1 MFDLHSGLGYSIVE
15 FFLFLFFFVPPPPL
29 QPLTINDRTV
39 GQSATCWLQEK
50 IVWQSLEA
58 ARGAL
63 GEQCARGR
71 LEQEPGAWSL
81 GMVTEFSFCWEGQL
95 KGNLFTLLL
104 LYQVPTILVLSVGYI
119 HQLIFTCQILLGS
132 WSPSIHGFLNQY
144 NDNNPVFSHW
154 ISSFPKISKGAS
166 KAENLHKTKEPF
178 CPNPI
183 GHHSPSSLPLHQ
195 HLVSGSLAH
204 VPLSLEIK

>member
-1 MFDLHSGLGYSIVE
+1 
-15 FFLFLFFFVPPPPL
+15 
-29 QPLTINDRTV
+29 
-39 GQSATCWLQEK
+39 
-50 IVWQSLEA
+50 
-58 ARGAL
+58 
-63 GEQCARGR
+63 
-71 LEQEPGAWSL
+71 
-81 GMVTEFSFCWEGQL
+81 MVTEFSFCWEGQL

-204 VPLSLEIK
+204 VPLSLEIKQSLTTLAKCSIIDGVSGWRKFPVRKKRLTVDLLHQGL

>member
-1 MFDLHSGLGYSIVE
+1 MFDLHSGLGYSIVD
-15 FFLFLFFFVPPPPL
+15 FFLFLFFFFFSPSL

-50 IVWQSLEA
+50 TVWQSLEA

-63 GEQCARGR
+63 GERCARGR

-81 GMVTEFSFCWEGQL
+81 GTEFSFCWEGQL

-104 LYQVPTILVLSVGYI
+104 LYQVPTILVLSVSYI

-132 WSPSIHGFLNQY
+132 WSPSIYCFLNQY
-144 NDNNPVFSHW
+144 NNNNPVFSHW
-154 ISSFPKISKGAS
+154 ISSFPKTSKWAS
-166 KAENLHKTKEPF
+166 KAQNLAKTKEPF
-178 CPNPI
+178 CPNPL
-183 GHHSPSSLPLHQ
+183 GHHSPGSLPLHQ
-195 HLVSGSLAH
+195 HLVSGSLAC